1 MASKTRA
8 FLKNDNKD
16 FDNILDSYLSLSE
29 TSAETVAGGITAAS
43 SATLGFKKGAMLVSC
58 YPDAAQEAKAG
69 AGACNVTSFYTAIT
83 TDGADAMTL
92 AAGTELGQLK
102 KIQLIGDSGDAIPGA
117 FGIGKAWCNKN
128 MHLDMT
134 DYQFTRAIIT
144 AYLKSNKGN
153 FEESKKQ
160 IRMNYGVLKLYT
172 LDELEHRNQ

>member
-69 AGACNVTSFYTAIT
+69 AGACSVTSFYTAIT

-102 KIQLIGDSGDAIPGA
+102 KIQLIGDSGDATLTIADAVSNSLDVITMADVGDFVLCIWNGTAWRVLELGNDADGATAPGIA
-117 FGIGKAWCNKN
+117 
-128 MHLDMT
+128 
-134 DYQFTRAIIT
+134 
-144 AYLKSNKGN
+144 
-153 FEESKKQ
+153 
-160 IRMNYGVLKLYT
+160 
-172 LDELEHRNQ
+172 